1 MKIAFPHMGN
11 AYIPLKGLVEE
22 LGLEAVVPP
31 RPSQVSLRRGAL
43 HSPEFV
49 CLPFKVTLGD
59 CMAAL
64 DQGAD
69 TLAMVCGMWAC
80 RFGYYGRIQHLI
92 LRDLGYEFESVLVGR
107 EEVEEVLAKLKG
119 AVGRG
124 WRRKLVRALA
134 FFRAKARAVDELE
147 RMATWTRPR
156 EAVRGMADRV
166 LGEYLAGVDAASTLG
181 ETRKRVEE
189 ARQAFRSIPLTGEPV
204 ARVRVVGELYVL
216 LEPALNLDLVR
227 RLAWNCRVEA
237 RPVLSTY
244 RWLLHP
250 VWLDPRL
257 NLESYRAR
265 RKVRPYLPQVL
276 GGEEHMTLAGALTAR
291 GDGFDGLI
299 HALPLTCMPENICRT
314 LLPDLCR
321 KLDLPLLTLV
331 FDEHTS
337 TAGLDARLEAFTD
350 LLVSRKGARRGIGN
364 GPGREAFP
372 HFLARG
378 TQGIVSPRGRAS
390 PPQDF

>member
-1 MKIAFPHMGN
+1 MRIAFPHMGN
-11 AYIPLKGLVEE
+11 AYIPLKALVEE

-31 RPSQVSLRRGAL
+31 RPSQHSLKNGSRYA
-43 HSPEFV
+43 PEFV

-64 DQGAD
+64 EMGAD

-80 RFGYYGRIQHLI
+80 RFGYYGRTQHLI
-92 LRDLGYEFESVLVGR
+92 LRDLGYRFESLLIGR
-107 EEVEEVLAKLKG
+107 EQIGEVLEKLKK

-124 WRRKLVRALA
+124 WQGKLARALRL
-134 FFRAKARAVDELE
+134 FRVKARAVDELE
-147 RMATWTRPR
+147 RMAGEIRPR
-156 EAVRGMADRV
+156 EIVKGAADRLLETSLSQV
-166 LGEYLAGVDAASTLG
+166 EAASTLK
-181 ETRKRVEE
+181 EIRERVEE
-189 ARQAFRSIPLTGEPV
+189 ARRAFLEIPLSEGPV

-227 RLAWNCRVEA
+227 RLAWNCKVEA

-250 VWLDPRL
+250 VWLDPKL
-257 NLESYRAR
+257 NLESLRAR
-265 RKVRPYLPQVL
+265 RKARPYIPQVL

-291 GDGFDGLI
+291 QEGYDGLI

-314 LLPDLCR
+314 ILPEICD

-337 TAGLDARLEAFTD
+337 PAGLDARLEAFAD
-350 LLVSRKGARRGIGN
+350 LLLAKKEKALKEGRAYPLVD
-364 GPGREAFP
+364 REAP
-372 HFLARG
+372 C
-378 TQGIVSPRGRAS
+378 QGFKRIFV
-390 PPQDF
+390 